1 MRIAPIPPDA
11 KDDPDSIEVVRGWI
25 IDGKLQI
32 SVAAWVWRD
41 EPETWGRFLAEAA
54 GHVADAISKEL
65 NTDRTRVY
73 AKIHER
79 LVNDLEDPP
88 RELTGDFVDRTQ

>member
-11 KDDPDSIEVVRGWI
+11 KDDPNSIEVVRGWI
-25 IDGKLQI
+25 IDGRLHV
-32 SVAAWVWRD
+32 SVAAWVWRN

-54 GHVADAISKEL
+54 GHVADAISKERG
-65 NTDRTRVY
+65 TDRQQVY

-79 LVNDLEDPP
+79 LVKDLEDPP
-88 RELTGDFVDRTQ
+88 CDLDGDFVDRTQ

>member
-1 MRIAPIPPDA
+1 MRIAPIPPEA

-25 IDGKLQI
+25 INGGLQI
-32 SVAAWVWRD
+32 SVAAWVWRN

-65 NTDRTRVY
+65 GSDRARVY

-79 LVNDLEDPP
+79 LVKDLEDPP